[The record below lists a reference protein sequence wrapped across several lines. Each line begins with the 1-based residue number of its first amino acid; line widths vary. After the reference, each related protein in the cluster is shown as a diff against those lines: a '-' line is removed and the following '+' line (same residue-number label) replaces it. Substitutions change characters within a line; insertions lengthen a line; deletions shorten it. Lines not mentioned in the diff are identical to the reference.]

1 MGEVKKTW
9 VVVLK
14 EEPTGPLEFDLG
26 GENDIVDH
34 YWQFIDGEGFH
45 FEIWFKDGKWVDFP
59 CNGNTPSL
67 NSLILQGYKHIVELV
82 GIAPIIPAMSFGD
95 AAKPRFSEKDMKQ
108 VESLVI
114 SETDRVKAAAALAKL
129 AHTGQVDKAGRD
141 YIDHPRRVF
150 EQVSSIPGFSK
161 LSKQKQIDTK
171 ISAWLHDVME
181 DSGKNAF
188 GQVLPSDLA
197 EWGFTADQI
206 WICEDLNKYLTLTE
220 EKRDFESY
228 IEQINQRAESRLVKI
243 ADSADNNNISRI
255 KAVDTKTKEPFDQ
268 TSNQATR
275 AALNLSKDENEWF
288 ENSIR
293 TVVI

>member
-1 MGEVKKTW
+1 MGEVRKSW

-14 EEPTGPLEFDLG
+14 EEPTGAIEFDFD

-34 YWQFIDGEGFH
+34 YWQFIDGDGFH

-67 NSLILQGYKHIVELV
+67 NSMILQGYRNIVELV
-82 GIAPIIPAMSFGD
+82 GISPIIPAMSFGD
-95 AAKPRFSEKDMKQ
+95 AAKPRFSEENMKL

-114 SETDRVKAAAALAKL
+114 AETDRVKAAEALARL
-129 AHTGQVDKAGRD
+129 AHSGQPDKAERD

-150 EQVSSIPGFSK
+150 ENVSSIPGFSK

-171 ISAWLHDVME
+171 IGAWLHDVME
-181 DSGKNAF
+181 DSGKNEF

-206 WICEDLNKYLTLTE
+206 WICDDLNKYLTLTDT
-220 EKRDFESY
+220 KRDFESY
-228 IEQINQRAESRLVKI
+228 IEQINERPESRLVKI

-255 KAVDTKTKEPFDQ
+255 QAVEAESKEPFDQ
-268 TSNQATR
+268 TSNRATR
-275 AALNLSKDENEWF
+275 AALKLSKEENDWF
-288 ENSIR
+288 EKSISK
-293 TVVI
+293 VVI

>member
-1 MGEVKKTW
+1 MGEIKKTW

-14 EEPTGPLEFDLG
+14 EEPTGPLEFDLD

-34 YWQFIDGEGFH
+34 YWQFIDGDGFH

-59 CNGNTPSL
+59 CNGSTPSL

-82 GIAPIIPAMSFGD
+82 GISPVIPAMSFGD

-114 SETDRVKAAAALAKL
+114 SETDRVKAAEALARL
-129 AHTGQVDKAGRD
+129 AHSGQVDKAGKD

-150 EQVSSIPGFSK
+150 ENVSQIPGFSK
-161 LSKQKQIDTK
+161 LSKKAQTDTK
-171 ISAWLHDVME
+171 IGAWLHDVLE
-181 DSGKNAF
+181 DSGDNEF

-206 WICEDLNKYLTLTE
+206 WICEDLNKYLTLTD

-228 IEQINQRAESRLVKI
+228 IEQINQRPESRLIKI
-243 ADSADNNNISRI
+243 ADSADNNNLSRVQ
-255 KAVDTKTKEPFDQ
+255 AVNALRDQPFDQ
-268 TSNQATR
+268 SSNIATR
-275 AALNLSKDENEWF
+275 TALNLSKEEVEWF
-288 ENSIR
+288 ENAIR
-293 TVVI
+293 KVVI